1 MYCPAIIIV
10 TVYFE
15 KRRALATGIAV
26 AGAGVGTLIFPPL
39 TAYLMETYTWRGTF
53 FIYAGIILNCVV
65 CGALFRPPPTQKV
78 SKLSATMK
86 NGDVHADY
94 HAAHVSGQILDAIAE
109 DEEELE
115 KQQQKSGLGVES
127 APETRNGSP
136 RKVNSCH
143 AKHAHSRANIFFSH
157 QPVVWIRPQKSW

>member
-39 TAYLMETYTWRGTF
+39 TAYLMENYTWRGTF

-65 CGALFRPPPTQKV
+65 CGALFRAPPTQKV
-78 SKLSATMK
+78 SKVRAMAMK
-86 NGDVHADY
+86 TRNGDAYANVDDGHA
-94 HAAHVSGQILDAIAE
+94 HLSGQILDAIAE

-115 KQQQKSGLGVES
+115 KQQQKSQAPES
-127 APETRNGSP
+127 APETRNASP
-136 RKVNSCH
+136 RKV
-143 AKHAHSRANIFFSH
+143 K
-157 QPVVWIRPQKSW
+157 